1 MFFSYHLH
9 VFSIVFVFL
18 DIGSDHNMKRSHK
31 TKRKLDQISIAA
43 HSGWYIELCVH
54 MLMFLFINIMYILYV
69 VGRPCTCLGSK
80 KSWVQIPPEAA
91 HISLKRE
98 GGLSQVLLCCVVCHL
113 YCLTT
118 FLISST
124 LMFYNCA

>member
-1 MFFSYHLH
+1 
-9 VFSIVFVFL
+9 
-18 DIGSDHNMKRSHK
+18 MKRSHK

-54 MLMFLFINIMYILYV
+54 MLMFLFINIMYIYV

-98 GGLSQVLLCCVVCHL
+98 GGLSQVLLCCVVLC
-113 YCLTT
+113 CLPSVL
-118 FLISST
+118 F
-124 LMFYNCA
+124 

>member
-1 MFFSYHLH
+1 MFFSFHLH

-31 TKRKLDQISIAA
+31 TKRKLDQISITA

-54 MLMFLFINIMYILYV
+54 MLMFLFINIMYIYV

-91 HISLKRE
+91 HISLEKGRWVVS
-98 GGLSQVLLCCVVCHL
+98 GVVLFAICIV
-113 YCLTT
+113 
-118 FLISST
+118 
-124 LMFYNCA
+124 